1 LKKIFDPF
9 RIDYIIREQYPSR
22 RQKRILT
29 PVKMLLGKK
38 NYHSEK
44 KNDLSEKRYLQVAGK
59 VV

>member
-1 LKKIFDPF
+1 M
-9 RIDYIIREQYPSR
+9 
-22 RQKRILT
+22 
-29 PVKMLLGKK
+29 PVKTLLGKK